1 MLKIPTG
8 NVLNIKKFLGEF
20 KIAVENPQKYLD
32 YKSKILMKQFQNSL
46 EINPQLNKILK
57 G

>member
-1 MLKIPTG
+1 MLKIP